1 MPHKA
6 KTATLAR
13 QIVAVRQVR
22 LVPMIAVLRSIRV
35 ETVYVKLHAT
45 KTADLAQ
52 PTVLVRRV
60 RLAKTM
66 LVLR

>member
-6 KTATLAR
+6 KTAILAR
-13 QIVAVRQVR
+13 RIVAALRVR
-22 LVPMIAVLRSIRV
+22 LVPMIAVSQSTRV

-52 PTVLVRRV
+52 PTVPVRRV

>member
-1 MPHKA
+1 
-6 KTATLAR
+6 
-13 QIVAVRQVR
+13 
-22 LVPMIAVLRSIRV
+22 MIAVLRSIRV
-35 ETVYVKLHAT
+35 ETVCVKLHAT